1 MVKVEF
7 EFRDEYSNGRWIKN
21 KGIYEDLRQCYELNG
36 LGVDCEYKII
46 SIEEV

>member
-21 KGIYEDLRQCYELNG
+21 TGIYEDLRQCYEING
-36 LGVDCEYKII
+36 LGIDCEYRII
-46 SIEEV
+46 SVQEV